1 MHIVNRIIIVVILLA
16 IIAVSFLAIINEF
29 IGLFSWSDIASRM
42 FDPGNNIPAW
52 ASVLALLFVIGVCA
66 YLLYLE
72 LRVRRT
78 MIAKVRNI
86 ESGKA
91 MITLDTISNQVKN
104 AVLTIEGLRNLKVDI
119 TPKSGGVIISM
130 LVELVQNQNIPE
142 KTAEIIRTAEV
153 TAADK
158 LDIKVIDTKV
168 TITNLIREKDS
179 REDRGPVIPGAATQE
194 LREMQQEKDRGDV
207 QPSGPPSDIETDRE

>member
-16 IIAVSFLAIINEF
+16 IIAFAFLAIINEF
-29 IGLFSWSDIASRM
+29 TGLFNWSDIASRL

-72 LRVRRT
+72 LRIRRT
-78 MIAKVRNI
+78 MIARVRNV

-91 MITLDTISNQVKN
+91 MITLETVSNQVKN
-104 AVLTIEGLRNLKVDI
+104 AVLAIEGLRNLKVDI
-119 TPKSGGVIISM
+119 APKSGGVIISM

-142 KTAEIIRTAEV
+142 KTAEIIKTAEM
-153 TAADK
+153 TATDK

-168 TITNLIREKDS
+168 TITNLLRERDT

-194 LREMQQEKDRGDV
+194 IREMQEEKDQADV
-207 QPSGPPSDIETDRE
+207 QPSAPPSDTEAERE

>member
-1 MHIVNRIIIVVILLA
+1 MHVVNRIIIVVILLA

-29 IGLFSWSDIASRM
+29 MGLFSWSDIATRL
-42 FDPGNNIPAW
+42 FNPGSNVPAW

-78 MIAKVRNI
+78 LIAKVRNVG
-86 ESGKA
+86 SGKA
-91 MITLDTISNQVKN
+91 MITLETISKQIKN
-104 AVLTIEGLRNLKVDI
+104 AVLVIEGLKNLRVDVK
-119 TPKSGGVIISM
+119 PKSGGVIINM

-142 KTAEIIRTAEV
+142 KTAEIIKIAEETATE
-153 TAADK
+153 K
-158 LDIKVIDTKV
+158 LDINVIDTKV

-179 REDRGPVIPGAATQE
+179 QEDGGPIIPGAATQE
-194 LREMQQEKDRGDV
+194 LREAQEKKDV
-207 QPSGPPSDIETDRE
+207 DDVKSPDSPVDAGSDGE